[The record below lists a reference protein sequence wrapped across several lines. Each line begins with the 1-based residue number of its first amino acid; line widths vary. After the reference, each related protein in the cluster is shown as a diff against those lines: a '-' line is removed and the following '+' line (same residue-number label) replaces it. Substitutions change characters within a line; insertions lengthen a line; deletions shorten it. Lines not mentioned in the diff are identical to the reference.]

1 MPPQDALARPSNNP
15 PAIAFTIAM
24 PGLCFMAEI
33 SKYRANRARNNPRG
47 SDLNQPKLPR

>member
-1 MPPQDALARPSNNP
+1 MPPQDALASPSNNP